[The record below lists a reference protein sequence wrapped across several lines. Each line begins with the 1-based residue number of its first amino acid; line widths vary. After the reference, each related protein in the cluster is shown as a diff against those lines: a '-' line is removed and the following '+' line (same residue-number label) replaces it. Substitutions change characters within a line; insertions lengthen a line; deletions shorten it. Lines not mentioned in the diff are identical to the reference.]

1 MAYLYYK
8 KNTLLTIKK
17 RKEQL
22 EHFAKPHL
30 RQQSTNLTLYVG
42 KQLDEMFERAQ
53 RNFLC

>member
-1 MAYLYYK
+1 L
-8 KNTLLTIKK
+8 

-30 RQQSTNLTLYVG
+30 RQQGTKLSLDVG
-42 KQLDEMFERAQ
+42 KQHDEMFERAQ